1 MNGCIVPHRHDFP
14 KRGFRICR
22 EGPELGTRLNS
33 HERQVLAVIVGN
45 DNGPTLSSYWMSIV
59 APQPTVNVDAL
70 PP

>member
-1 MNGCIVPHRHDFP
+1 
-14 KRGFRICR
+14 
-22 EGPELGTRLNS
+22 
-33 HERQVLAVIVGN
+33 LAVIVGN